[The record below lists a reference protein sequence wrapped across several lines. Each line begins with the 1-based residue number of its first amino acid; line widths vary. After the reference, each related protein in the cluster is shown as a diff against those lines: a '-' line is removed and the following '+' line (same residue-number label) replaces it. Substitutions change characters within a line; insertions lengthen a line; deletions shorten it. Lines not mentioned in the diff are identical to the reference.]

1 MTDCVKCFLKVKKSN
16 GVNFTYL
23 QASNKAV
30 TVEQGAWNPNFG
42 AQTKY
47 YDPING
53 KELMI
58 DNSFKYF
65 ANDRDN

>member
-30 TVEQGAWNPNFG
+30 TIE
-42 AQTKY
+42 
-47 YDPING
+47 
-53 KELMI
+53 
-58 DNSFKYF
+58 
-65 ANDRDN
+65 